1 MLTLLLTCGT
11 VQAVLCVTCRRLVQ
25 NCCNIADLNLTGCR
39 RITNVYAC
47 AFYCRDFD
55 LDWQSLCCT
64 LLFSLPCV
72 GPHYVIVQSV
82 CLSVCPIQAH
92 GSRFLFTWFV
102 VYFARDDARLGRLSQ
117 RSLREERE
125 EPLWLLVWDFLQAW
139 CPSCHPTYN
148 SVKASKGFG

>member
-102 VYFARDDARLGRLSQ
+102 VYFARWCQVRASIPKVSERRKRRTFMISGARFCTGVMPFLS
-117 RSLREERE
+117 
-125 EPLWLLVWDFLQAW
+125 P
-139 CPSCHPTYN
+139 N
-148 SVKASKGFG
+148 I